1 MPPRAHDPHHVA
13 SAHERTGPWHERVH
27 RPDATKRPPTAAP
40 CPLPQVPSPRMHD
53 AAPAISGARIRPRA
67 PAKAH
72 RTECMVR
79 PIGAKIMHG
88 SRRRAGMFVGA
99 AARRARGAGG
109 RGWRGW
115 RRGPGRRAGRR
126 TAAGAARGR
135 AATARPAGQLLGES
149 VSTRP
154 SRLSVRMARISLAQT
169 AALAR
174 RGSRASISSRPIR
187 LLSRLKASSI
197 CQRRR

>member
-72 RTECMVR
+72 ERMYGPPRLRKAWLVW
-79 PIGAKIMHG
+79 PL
-88 SRRRAGMFVGA
+88 FVDVNVS
-99 AARRARGAGG
+99 
-109 RGWRGW
+109 
-115 RRGPGRRAGRR
+115 GP
-126 TAAGAARGR
+126 
-135 AATARPAGQLLGES
+135 LG
-149 VSTRP
+149 
-154 SRLSVRMARISLAQT
+154 
-169 AALAR
+169 
-174 RGSRASISSRPIR
+174 
-187 LLSRLKASSI
+187 
-197 CQRRR
+197 